1 VFGHFC
7 AETPAINDISRMPL
21 TPALAPYRVDLIDT
35 ADGLDALAPDW
46 RRLADDPACGVGF
59 FQSFEFARLAFGCAL
74 TSQAGRPLIAVARD
88 AAGAVAL
95 ILPLLVRRGHGVKI
109 ANWLGGAF
117 VTTGDAIA
125 PAHADIAAAGAAI
138 RHRLKTAG
146 VADLLLL
153 RYVPHTARLADWLG
167 DCATARLAQG
177 PAPYLALTAATYAS
191 LYEAR
196 VSKVE
201 RGKRGRKRRRLAEI
215 GPLHLDVAAAT
226 PAAVADLKAGLA
238 LKRAWVAERGLISGQ
253 LHDPYADA
261 LMLACASE
269 HPGFECRTLR
279 AGDELL
285 NFVIA
290 LRGPRHVIYN
300 LTVYNPAYER
310 WSPGLI
316 HLEDQIAAWMAQGLE
331 AIDFGNGINPYK
343 MEWTDVV
350 RTHNDYAVALNL
362 AGRAYIHATLHI
374 AQPLMRR
381 VYYGLSADMRRKA
394 LSVFKAITGG
404 G

>member
-1 VFGHFC
+1 MNTI
-7 AETPAINDISRMPL
+7 ARRPL
-21 TPALAPYRVDLIDT
+21 TPAALGPYRVELIET
-35 ADGLDALAPDW
+35 AEGLDALAADW
-46 RRLADDPACGVGF
+46 RQLADDPACGVGF
-59 FQSFEFARLAFGCAL
+59 FQSFEFARLAFVCAP
-74 TSQAGRPLIAVARD
+74 TSEAGRPLVAVARD

-95 ILPLLVRRGHGVKI
+95 ILPLLVRRMRGIKI
-109 ANWLGGAF
+109 AGWLGGAF

-125 PAHADIAAAGAAI
+125 PPNADIASAGAAI
-138 RHRLKTAG
+138 RHRLKQTSA
-146 VADLLLL
+146 ADVLLL
-153 RYVPHTARLADWLG
+153 RYVPHTARLANWLS
-167 DCATARLAQG
+167 DCATARIAQG
-177 PAPYLALTAATYAS
+177 PAPYLALSAANYAA

-196 VSKVE
+196 VSKTE

-215 GPLHLDVAAAT
+215 GPLHLDIAAAS

-253 LHDPYADA
+253 LQDRYADA

-269 HPGFECRTLR
+269 HPGFECATLR
-279 AGDELL
+279 AGEELL

-290 LRGPRHVIYN
+290 LRGPQHIIYN
-300 LTVYNPAYER
+300 LTVYNPTYER

-316 HLEDQIAAWMAQGLE
+316 HLEDQIAAWMGQGLE
-331 AIDFGNGINPYK
+331 AIDFGNGVNPYK

-362 AGRAYIHATLHI
+362 TGRAYIHATLHI
-374 AQPLMRR
+374 AQPLMRQ
-381 VYYGLSADMRRKA
+381 VYYGMSDNVRRQA